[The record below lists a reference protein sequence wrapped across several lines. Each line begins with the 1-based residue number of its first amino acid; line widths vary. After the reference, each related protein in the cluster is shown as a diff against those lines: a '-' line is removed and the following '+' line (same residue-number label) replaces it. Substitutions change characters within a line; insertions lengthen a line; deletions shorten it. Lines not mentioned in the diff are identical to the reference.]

1 MSYESEHS
9 INIFGKEI
17 AIYNPKAFITT
28 ITKTPTIPLDKD
40 QEVFFSGKEVVFV
53 YTKNQYGSE
62 YQKPIFTREYGKSAD
77 EFISEFQKINYE
89 YTNQ

>member
-1 MSYESEHS
+1 MEIEHT

-17 AIYNPKAFITT
+17 KIYHPKAYITT
-28 ITKTPTIPLDKD
+28 ITKTPTIPLDKE
-40 QEVFFSGKEVVFV
+40 QEFFFSGKEVVFV